1 MQNSRGLF
9 NFVQSALSTQK
20 QLAKISGHVVCIYI
34 YIYIY
39 IYPWCI
45 ILTSLLTRSFP
56 QFVLHLAEK
65 RFEFFFALDI

>member
-20 QLAKISGHVVCIYI
+20 QLAKISGHVV
-34 YIYIY
+34 Y

-65 RFEFFFALDI
+65 RFEFFFALDIEAF